1 VVSATLI
8 DVTRQMTAGDLLVGV
23 GTLALAGLTYLSVRV
38 ARRSLEAADAPL
50 VIGSHVPKD
59 SQGLED
65 IIKQPAAA
73 ALFKLPFAG
82 LLPPEIELKDRP
94 GRLFVMRLWNVGR
107 GPAVLKDVRLTLG
120 KDDVL
125 GTTLSDVVVTAGGVS
140 DQSWAKVDLPATD
153 GALIGSL
160 RIIYE
165 HPDGRLLHTE
175 QEVELE
181 DSRLYFRTIKRK
193 RARRRAVRHR

>member
-1 VVSATLI
+1 MVSAALI

-38 ARRSLEAADAPL
+38 ARQSLEAADAPL
-50 VIGSHVPKD
+50 VIGAHVPKD

-73 ALFKLPFAG
+73 AVFKLPFAG
-82 LLPPEIELKDRP
+82 LLTPEIQLKDHP

-107 GPAVLKDVRLTLG
+107 GPAVLKDVRLRLG
-120 KDDVL
+120 KDDML
-125 GTTLSDVVVTAGGVS
+125 GTTLSDVVPAGGIS
-140 DQSWAKVDLPATD
+140 DQSWASVNLPAAG
-153 GALIGSL
+153 GALTGSL

-165 HPDGRLLHTE
+165 HPDGRLLQTE
-175 QEVELE
+175 QEVEL
-181 DSRLYFRTIKRK
+181 DHSRLYFRTIKRK
-193 RARRRAVRHR
+193 RAPRRVVRQR